1 MMIRAN
7 QSPPRDLPAGPARAR
22 SALTHLVSRSVVDL
36 AEVFDGLPRV
46 MFSLK
51 SLDGRYLMV
60 NQAFADR
67 VSCKTVA
74 SVLGRRASD
83 LFSAELALSYDAQ
96 DAALVGSG
104 RPVIRQ
110 LELITRPGG
119 QLGWY
124 VTNKRLVYSD
134 SGEPAAIA
142 AVSVDEGLPVGQPGV
157 RSVEAAIAAARKRF
171 AEPITA
177 SDLACAAGIPTAHL
191 ERRMRRLVGV
201 SSRQLIVR
209 VRVEEAVHR
218 IAKTSLPL
226 AGVAAECG
234 FSDQAAM
241 TRQVK
246 ALLGVTPGSLRRAAR
261 DHANPSTGHSC

>member
-1 MMIRAN
+1 MRE
-7 QSPPRDLPAGPARAR
+7 SRDSRIEAPTLAGLFPR
-22 SALTHLVSRSVVDL
+22 SALDL
-36 AEVFDGLPRV
+36 AEIFDGLPRV

-51 SLDGRYLMV
+51 SLDGRYLMA

-67 VSCKTVA
+67 ASCKTVA
-74 SVLGRRASD
+74 AVLGRRASE
-83 LFSAELALSYDAQ
+83 LFAAELALSYDAQ
-96 DAALVGSG
+96 DGALLASG

-110 LELITRPGG
+110 LELINRPDG

-124 VTNKRLVYSD
+124 VTNKRLIHSA
-134 SGEPAAIA
+134 SGRPVAIA
-142 AVSVDEGLPVGQPGV
+142 AVSVDEDLPAGRPGV
-157 RSVEAAIAAARKRF
+157 RSVQAAVAAARRRF

-177 SDLACAAGIPTAHL
+177 SDLANEAGIATALL
-191 ERRMRRLVGV
+191 ERRMRRLIGV

-218 IAKTSLPL
+218 IATTDLPL

-241 TRQVK
+241 SRQVK
-246 ALLGVTPGSLRRAAR
+246 ALLGVTPGSIRRAA
-261 DHANPSTGHSC
+261 SGHSATRSHPNDHSALK